1 MTKNERKWIFLIIG
15 IMVIVLIVV
24 LLVKVIGGK
33 GKAEEQNNLAGN
45 NQVQN
50 EEKYV
55 ETLDDGTKLNVSED
69 LNKDRTYNGLE
80 ISNIQYTEK
89 NGFTVLLADIKNPLS
104 TKHEKEL
111 VKISIIGENGE
122 IITQTDAIIG
132 EIEVGGT
139 YQINATIAADVSN
152 AKDIKIEA
160 K

>member
-1 MTKNERKWIFLIIG
+1 MTNNEKKWIFLIIG
-15 IMVIVLIVV
+15 IMIIVLIVV
-24 LLVKVIGGK
+24 LLVKVIGGN
-33 GKAEEQNNLAGN
+33 GENVDQNNMAGN

-55 ETLDDGTKLNVSED
+55 ETLEDGTKLNVSEE

-89 NGFTVLLADIKNPLS
+89 DGFTVLLADIKNPLS
-104 TKHEKEL
+104 TKHEREL

-122 IITQTDAIIG
+122 VITDTEAIIG
-132 EIEVGGT
+132 EIEPGGT
-139 YQINATIAADVSN
+139 YQINAAIATDVSN

>member
-1 MTKNERKWIFLIIG
+1 MTNNEKKWIFLIIG
-15 IMVIVLIVV
+15 IMIIVLIVV
-24 LLVKVIGGK
+24 LLVKVIGGN
-33 GKAEEQNNLAGN
+33 GENVDQNNMAGN

-55 ETLDDGTKLNVSED
+55 ETLEDGTKLNVSEE

-89 NGFTVLLADIKNPLS
+89 DGFTVLLADIKNPLS
-104 TKHEKEL
+104 TKHEREL

-122 IITQTDAIIG
+122 VITDTEDIIG
-132 EIEVGGT
+132 EIEPGGT
-139 YQINATIAADVSN
+139 YQINAAIATDVSN